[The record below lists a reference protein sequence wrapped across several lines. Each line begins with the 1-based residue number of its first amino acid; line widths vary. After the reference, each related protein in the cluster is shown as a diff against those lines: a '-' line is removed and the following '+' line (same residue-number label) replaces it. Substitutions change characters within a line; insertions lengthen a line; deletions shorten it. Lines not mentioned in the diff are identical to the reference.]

1 MGHVVVGLVV
11 AGLCYGWSA
20 ATATASRAAA
30 PTLARVHAVER
41 ELIVVERHRR
51 DHRVHVGCVD
61 ELVAFEL
68 VVAAVDVIL
77 TQIVERL
84 AEARLTIVDVKHVL
98 FGQLAPH
105 SLLVEHKLA

>member
-1 MGHVVVGLVV
+1 MRVGIVVVVGLCH
-11 AGLCYGWSA
+11 GRRA

-68 VVAAVDVIL
+68 IVAAVDVIL

-84 AEARLTIVDVKHVL
+84 AEARLAVVDVKYVL
-98 FGQLAPH
+98 FGQFATH